1 MKGSKYKIFVY
12 VSLLLLLLVEY
23 ILNIYMYLN
32 GLRFFRVY
40 VKFYFKVNI
49 WNKYSF
55 VLIYL
60 YFIKKKILFVNV
72 CVYEIK
78 IIVMNLE

>member
-1 MKGSKYKIFVY
+1 MIIESSKYNIFVC
-12 VSLLLLLLVEY
+12 LLLLLLVEN

-60 YFIKKKILFVNV
+60 YFIKKENIV
-72 CVYEIK
+72 C
-78 IIVMNLE
+78 